1 MTKEIYKQINSEF
14 CRLDNFGFKV
24 FSFNNRDALSFGLK
38 YFVNLIIVSKRY
50 LIFIEVNPEKK
61 ILSDDKKEL
70 RLFLSHLS
78 ALNRSLHYRVI
89 RNIEDCRRLI
99 ELLISKKL

>member
-1 MTKEIYKQINSEF
+1 MDKQIDKEIS
-14 CRLDNFGFKV
+14 RLEKYGFKV
-24 FSFNNRDALSFGLK
+24 FSFNKGNALSFGMK
-38 YFVNLIIVSKRY
+38 YFVNHIIVSKRY
-50 LIFIEVNPEKK
+50 LIFIEVNPNKE
-61 ILSDDKKEL
+61 IPSDDKKEL
-70 RLFLSHLS
+70 QLFLSHLS